1 MRGKPIVAI
10 GIALVMAA
18 SAGACAGR
26 TDNLGTVAGA
36 CFRAVPP
43 AETAIHNKG
52 KLAGV
57 RRISSA
63 ALRARLTHDV
73 SLSTL
78 PQESLCVFAFNGTY
92 APGSVTGARNTT
104 TGHYAVVAVGAEHPD
119 VVAAFVVNQLPTR
132 FRHTH

>member
-1 MRGKPIVAI
+1 MRGKPLVAI
-10 GIALVMAA
+10 GIAVALAV

-26 TDNLGTVAGA
+26 TDTLGTVAGA

-43 AETAIHNKG
+43 AESAIHNKG

-63 ALRARLTHDV
+63 DLGARLKHDV
-73 SLSTL
+73 TLSTL
-78 PQESLCVFAFNGTY
+78 PQESLCVIAFKGTY
-92 APGSVTGARNTT
+92 ARGSVTGAHNAT
-104 TGHYAVVAVGAEHPD
+104 TGQYAIVAVGAEHPV